1 MSETFGISSWVRI
14 ASDNLTSNVILST
27 STSLSTGSVE
37 RPDAVILSG
46 VEGRRGRIA
55 QPDNQSITD
64 LYRALKVDHPKFFKM
79 DDQSKLGFVGS
90 YILLDDIRSELEAN
104 DEAVALLFANNSSSL
119 KTDRKYQE
127 TVGSEGTGSPAKF
140 VYTLPNIVI
149 GEICIYWKQ
158 CNETQFLVLS
168 EFDSEALFK
177 HAQILFNES
186 SCKHVLIGWTEVGN
200 DELDGLF
207 VLLTK
212 NEAGLATVNDLSQL
226 YTQ

>member
-1 MSETFGISSWVRI
+1 MNDSFDISAWVRI
-14 ASDNLTSNVILST
+14 TSDWVGSSIKIVDSLITYPNENGEDEDAYKVTASKLATT
-27 STSLSTGSVE
+27 
-37 RPDAVILSG
+37 
-46 VEGRRGRIA
+46 
-55 QPDNQSITD
+55 
-64 LYRALKVDHPKFFKM
+64 LYRTLDINHPKFFKM